1 MPQSKGPRQKLP
13 DCPILYHAPT
23 GFSMNFLPKN
33 LRFSPEKPAQRKK
46 PGRPH
51 GPFPGTFPL
60 GRHLS
65 VGLLLFALFSALPRL
80 RAVLHGRHG
89 RHGTLL
95 CSILFIAGR
104 PVLAGL
110 AGQVFPAV
118 LVVLVFLFAAHL
130 QFTTFFPGK
139 PLWASGF
146 LLRVQGALLLEKP
159 PCLTFLVSAMCPEI
173 FPAVP
178 GIFWQTH

>member
-1 MPQSKGPRQKLP
+1 
-13 DCPILYHAPT
+13 
-23 GFSMNFLPKN
+23 MNFLPKN
-33 LRFSPEKPAQRKK
+33 LRFSSEKPAQRKK

-51 GPFPGTFPL
+51 GLFPGTFPL

-80 RAVLHGRHG
+80 RAVLHG

-130 QFTTFFPGK
+130 QFTTFFPENPFGLPVFSSEYK
-139 PLWASGF
+139 VLSPWKSSPASH
-146 LLRVQGALLLEKP
+146 
-159 PCLTFLVSAMCPEI
+159 S
-173 FPAVP
+173 
-178 GIFWQTH
+178 